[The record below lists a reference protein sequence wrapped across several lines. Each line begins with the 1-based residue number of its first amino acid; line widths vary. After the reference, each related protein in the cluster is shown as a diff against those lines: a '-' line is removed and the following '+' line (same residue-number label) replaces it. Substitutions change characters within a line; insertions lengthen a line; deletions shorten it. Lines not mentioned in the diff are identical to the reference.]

1 MWEGGKRRLALHVC
15 VNYAY
20 CVTVVI
26 CGLGVEWLDGSWI
39 VCDKHWQLAT
49 MGHQVPLMF
58 TLKVCAPL
66 YGGEMFHDVLMWTPD
81 PSGCT
86 RKGLGNNLA
95 QKCLAANCHRPI
107 MLKI

>member
-49 MGHQVPLMF
+49 MGDQVPLVF
-58 TLKVCAPL
+58 TLKVCPPL
-66 YGGEMFHDVLMWTPD
+66 YE
-81 PSGCT
+81 
-86 RKGLGNNLA
+86 R
-95 QKCLAANCHRPI
+95 R
-107 MLKI
+107 MLVY